1 MSEDII
7 LGMLLFSII
16 GICGLVS
23 LTSIKREKTEED
35 IV

>member
-7 LGMLLFSII
+7 LGLILF
-16 GICGLVS
+16 GIMGVCGVIS
-23 LTSIKREKTEED
+23 LTSQPKKTEDD

>member
-7 LGMLLFSII
+7 LCMLLFSII
-16 GICGLVS
+16 GICGVIS
-23 LTSIKREKTEED
+23 LTSQPKKTEDD